1 MSLSEVQCL
10 NHLNFSTMMSSLP
23 TTRSMMSSPPAIT
36 AITSSV
42 SAARANIGKT
52 QTVFSMQTFGMS
64 ARKLLEVIIKLRRR
78 LRSVLTLTEEEVLHI
93 ILTVTE
99 EEVLHILLI
108 LTEVPGECRGA
119 SVTEDTLECQQ
130 TPGEILNTTNHLLV
144 CGEILSPKTVTSIKE
159 GKHQEWSWCL
169 SG

>member
-1 MSLSEVQCL
+1 MI
-10 NHLNFSTMMSSLP
+10 
-23 TTRSMMSSPPAIT
+23 SSPPAIT

-64 ARKLLEVIIKLRRR
+64 ARKLLEVIIMLRRR
-78 LRSVLTLTEEEVLHI
+78 LRSVLTLTEEEVLHTVLTLTEEEVLHI

-108 LTEVPGECRGA
+108 LTGVPGECRGA

-130 TPGEILNTTNHLLV
+130 TPGEILNTTHHLLV

>member
-1 MSLSEVQCL
+1 M
-10 NHLNFSTMMSSLP
+10 
-23 TTRSMMSSPPAIT
+23 
-36 AITSSV
+36 
-42 SAARANIGKT
+42 
-52 QTVFSMQTFGMS
+52 
-64 ARKLLEVIIKLRRR
+64 LEVIIKLRRR
-78 LRSVLTLTEEEVLHI
+78 LRSVLTLTEEEVLHIVLTLTEEEVLHTVLTLTEEEVLHI

-130 TPGEILNTTNHLLV
+130 TPGEILNMNHHLLV
-144 CGEILSPKTVTSIKE
+144 FGEILLSPKTVTSIKE

>member
-1 MSLSEVQCL
+1 MIIK
-10 NHLNFSTMMSSLP
+10 NF
-23 TTRSMMSSPPAIT
+23 
-36 AITSSV
+36 
-42 SAARANIGKT
+42 
-52 QTVFSMQTFGMS
+52 
-64 ARKLLEVIIKLRRR
+64 RKLLEVITKLRRR

-130 TPGEILNTTNHLLV
+130 TPGEILNTTHHLLV
-144 CGEILSPKTVTSIKE
+144 CGKILSPKTVTSIKE

>member
-1 MSLSEVQCL
+1 MIIK
-10 NHLNFSTMMSSLP
+10 NF
-23 TTRSMMSSPPAIT
+23 
-36 AITSSV
+36 
-42 SAARANIGKT
+42 
-52 QTVFSMQTFGMS
+52 
-64 ARKLLEVIIKLRRR
+64 RKLLEVITKLRRR
-78 LRSVLTLTEEEVLHI
+78 LCSVLTEVCIVLTLTEEEVLHTVLTLTEEEVLHI
-93 ILTVTE
+93 ILTLTE